1 MIHLQL
7 ARWHWTI
14 DVDPPALAASL
25 AERYAAFLCA
35 AEAGADMRIDLR
47 IEPPAAP
54 GEATGLPATK
64 IALLGDAYLLDGPH
78 FRGMIHADGRQ
89 ADLSYRGAA
98 PAWAIEYFLRVV
110 AAVAAY
116 HGGGLLV
123 HGAALQAGDAI
134 FLLVGQS
141 GSGKST
147 AVALSHAAGKAVAL
161 GDDLVLLRP
170 EGDGWRAYGTPFWN
184 IETVERGGQTSSG
197 LVTGIYKLIKDDAI
211 FAEPMGLAAATA
223 ELLANAPVAND
234 LPALSEGLIG
244 RCRSIVQRTG
254 MQRLHFRKDAGF
266 WSVLAGSRA

>member
-223 ELLANAPVAND
+223 ELIANAPVVND
-234 LPALSEGLIG
+234 LPELSEGLIG
-244 RCRSIVQRTG
+244 RCRSIVQHTG

-266 WSVLAGSRA
+266 WSVLA